1 MRIGINARHLQNSR
15 SGIAQYLYYLLLY
28 IRKVDKNNEYTLFLG
43 NDRHISADILDFGC
57 FYDVSRLP
65 TTNQILKIIWQHFY
79 LPSRIKNLRMDVFHE
94 PSFIAPFLKRCPT
107 VVTVHDLAYKFI
119 PNGFN
124 LRNRLYLNRLI
135 KRSLK
140 ISDRIIAVSEHT
152 KKDILQNYGID
163 ERKVKVIY
171 EGVDGSFRPINDPQE
186 EIKRLLKTKYGIT
199 GNFILTVSLLSPR
212 KNLVSLIKAFSILK
226 KKALIDHQLVIAGRR
241 GWLFKEIFK
250 AAADNE
256 YHRDI
261 VFCGFVPHEDL
272 VKFYN
277 AADVFVYPSLYEGFG
292 LPLLEAM

>member
-1 MRIGINARHLQNSR
+1 
-15 SGIAQYLYYLLLY
+15 
-28 IRKVDKNNEYTLFLG
+28 
-43 NDRHISADILDFGC
+43 
-57 FYDVSRLP
+57 
-65 TTNQILKIIWQHFY
+65 
-79 LPSRIKNLRMDVFHE
+79 MDVFHE

-292 LPLLEAM
+292 LPLLEAMSCNCPVVTSACSCIPEICSDAALLVNTPDSVGLADGIFRVLSDPALKNILINKGKIRASVFSWKRTAEETINTYSSLM